1 MRKTLLLLLL
11 PLQLHAQPFSKD
23 LSTRAS
29 TKAEEINR
37 WQQQANHV
45 TIIRDNY
52 GIPHIY
58 GKTDADA
65 VFGLLYAQCEDDFK
79 RVEMNYIEKLGRM
92 SEVKGETELYNDLLI
107 RMIIDSS
114 DAIKDYKKA
123 PDWLKKLCGA
133 FADGINYYLYKH
145 PDLKPALLT
154 RFQPWYP
161 LLWTDGS
168 IGAINTADLTA
179 TDLKNLYSTGEAIT
193 SINNGHAGLDPASF
207 PKIKEKEENPTG
219 SNGFAFSPKITES
232 GNAILYINPHV
243 TFYFRP
249 EVHMVSEEGL
259 NVYGAVT
266 WGQFFIYQGFNEH
279 CGWMHTS
286 SAVDAADT
294 YIEKISSRSPA
305 EKKDNGWVYEYD
317 GKQKKVTEEKIVLK
331 YKSGTGVET
340 KTINTLFTHHG
351 PVMAK
356 RNGQWLSVKADNRI
370 MNGLIQC
377 WQRTK
382 AKGLEDFKKTLDLQG
397 NISNN
402 TVYADAQGNIAYWH
416 GNRIPER
423 DTKYDWSK
431 AVDGSTSAT
440 EWKGYHNISETV
452 QSINPSNGWLQN
464 CNSTPFTVA
473 GAKSPKKENFPA
485 YMAPDGENFRG
496 INAVRVLSEG
506 NDYNIDK
513 VIKAGYDTRLSAF
526 EVLVPALVKTFE
538 KNIAYPDTLYALLVG
553 PVTVLK
559 NWDYRCNENSI
570 ATTLAVEWGQ
580 KLLPAIFRTKVVDD
594 EEDDQV
600 NKTKQFATTASSND
614 LLLPLLAAT
623 NELENKFGRW
633 QIPWGRINRFQ
644 RISSDIDNKFDD
656 SRPSIPVGFVSSTW
670 GMLPSYTSRAFPGTK
685 KRYGVN
691 GNSFICAVEFVRQAA
706 GFPSG
711 KRIKAKSLL
720 AGGESGEET
729 SKHFFDQGLMYS
741 KGQFK
746 DVLFYR
752 EDVVKHVERSYH
764 PGE

>member
-1 MRKTLLLLLL
+1 MKQLLFFLLL
-11 PLQLHAQPFSKD
+11 PFHLFSQSFSK
-23 LSTRAS
+23 
-29 TKAEEINR
+29 EEISR
-37 WQQQANHV
+37 WEKQSQQV
-45 TIIRDNY
+45 TIIRDNW

-79 RVEMNYIEKLGRM
+79 RVEMNYIEKLGRLA
-92 SEVKGETELYNDLLI
+92 EVKGESELYNDLMI

-114 DAIKDYKKA
+114 DAIADYKKS
-123 PDWLKKLCGA
+123 PDWLKKLMNA
-133 FADGINYYLYKH
+133 FADGINYYIYKH
-145 PDLKPALLT
+145 PDNKPALLN

-179 TDLKNLYSTGEAIT
+179 ADLKNLYGSGAPVAV
-193 SINNGHAGLDPASF
+193 NNKTNDDAD
-207 PKIKEKEENPTG
+207 PTG

-232 GNAILYINPHV
+232 GNSILYINPHV

-249 EVHMVSEEGL
+249 EVHMVSEEARPDDPFGRGL

-294 YIEKISSRSPA
+294 YIEKLSR
-305 EKKDNGWVYEYD
+305 KNTGWTYEYD
-317 GKQKKVTEEKIVLK
+317 GKQKKVSEEKILLK
-331 YKSGTGVET
+331 YKNGDAFET
-340 KTINTLFTHHG
+340 KTITALFTHHG
-351 PVMAK
+351 PIMAK
-356 RNGQWLSVKADNRI
+356 RNGQWLSVRADNRI

-377 WQRTK
+377 WQRNKTTSF
-382 AKGLEDFKKTLDLQG
+382 ADYKKSLDLLG

-402 TVYADAQGNIAYWH
+402 TVYADAEGNIAYWH

-423 DTKYDWSK
+423 DTKFDWSK
-431 AVDGSTSAT
+431 PVDGTSPAT
-440 EWKGYHNISETV
+440 EWKGYHNINDIV
-452 QSINPSNGWLQN
+452 QSINPLNGWLQN

-473 GAKSPKKENFPA
+473 GKNSPDKKNYPA

-506 NDYNIDK
+506 NNYTIDK
-513 VIKAGYDTRLSAF
+513 VIKAGYDTRLAAF
-526 EVLVPALVKTFE
+526 EVLVPALAKAFE

-553 PVTVLK
+553 PVSVLK

-570 ATTLAVEWGQ
+570 ATTLAIEWGQ
-580 KLLPAIFRTKVVDD
+580 KLLPAIFKTKIIDDD
-594 EEDDQV
+594 ETDLVD
-600 NKTKQFATTASSND
+600 KAKYFAAHAKAD
-614 LLLPLLAAT
+614 EFLQPLLSAI
-623 NELENKFGRW
+623 NELENKYGRW
-633 QIPWGRINRFQ
+633 QMPWGRINRFQ

-656 SRPSIPVGFVSSTW
+656 NKTSIPVGFVSSTW
-670 GMLPSYTSRAFPGTK
+670 GMLPSYTSRTFPGTK

-691 GNSFICAVEFVRQAA
+691 GNSFICAVEF
-706 GFPSG
+706 G
-711 KRIKAKSLL
+711 KKIKAKSLL
-720 AGGESGEET
+720 AGGQSGDEN
-729 SKHFFDQGLMYS
+729 SKHFFDQGQMYS

-746 DVLFYR
+746 DVLFYK
-752 EDVVKHVERSYH
+752 EDVMKHVERSYH